1 MAIVKLAVPI
11 AIASLLSA
19 APAFA
24 TGTIH
29 CETSVRDGPEIYLVV
44 GRGAAGSVTQMHLS
58 GSAGQ
63 FTTGNG
69 PTAPVISQTWLDRQE
84 LKVDV
89 IDHNAEFHVA
99 RLIGRRAGE
108 NRYRATLRYRGRTYP
123 MICAFED

>member
-1 MAIVKLAVPI
+1 MKPALPI
-11 AIASLLSA
+11 AVATMLWT

-29 CETSVRDGPEIYLVV
+29 CETNVRDGPEIYLVV

-58 GSAGQ
+58 GSAGG

-69 PTAPVISQTWLDRQE
+69 PTAPAISQTWLDQQE

-108 NRYRATLRYRGRTYP
+108 NRYRATLRYRGRTFP